1 MTDIID
7 TDDSNVI
14 DINFEKNRMQND
26 VDAFKST
33 GKLPDTLTTRKFLIK
48 HNSIYECILNW
59 SHALNLVGD
68 PVWSEIIDAYI
79 EYARGIEIA
88 AATDIFL
95 QLEKETKLFLKEMGC
110 RVFKFLTPTIKGDA
124 EYKSH
129 IFSLGRDLEFI
140 VPKIRYGIELTSL
153 EKFKVSLYV
162 AQQRAILDNINDDLK
177 KINDLIIRYKP
188 YSFITWSEA
197 MQQCLKLRSQLDHTL
212 LAYISA
218 GSAINSVL
226 PYTIK

>member
-1 MTDIID
+1 MTDVID

-26 VDAFKST
+26 VDAFKLS

-48 HNSIYECILNW
+48 HNSVYECILSW
-59 SHALNLVGD
+59 SHTLNLVGD
-68 PVWSEIIDAYI
+68 PVWSEMIDAYV
-79 EYARGIEIA
+79 EYARGIEITT
-88 AATDIFL
+88 ATDIFL
-95 QLEKETKLFLKEMGC
+95 QLEKEAKAFLKEMGC
-110 RVFKFLTPTIKGDA
+110 RSFKFLTPTIKGDT

-129 IFSLGRDLEFI
+129 IFSLGTDLEFI
-140 VPKIRYGIELTSL
+140 IPKIRYGIELTSL

-188 YSFITWSEA
+188 FGYLTWSEP
-197 MQQCLKLRSQLDHTL
+197 MLQCLKLRSRLDHVL
-212 LAYISA
+212 LSYIYA